1 MPGPRL
7 ISIVGKQNSGKTTLA
22 VALIKE
28 LGRRKHRVMSI
39 KYADHPPKVDEEGR
53 DAWRHMQEGGA
64 ERVVMES
71 PGLRALIAKTT
82 EQKPPR
88 ELAADFLGEAEFVV
102 VEGDGGA
109 DIPRIE
115 VFRKAVH
122 ADPIFAAGAPGADR
136 FLAILTDS
144 REFRANIPVLRFS
157 DTAWMYRL
165 VDIVLQGAK

>member
-7 ISIVGKQNSGKTTLA
+7 ISIVGKKNAGKTTLA

-28 LGRRKHRVMSI
+28 IGRRGHRVMSI
-39 KYADHPPKVDEEGR
+39 KHGTQSFQLDEEGK
-53 DAWRHMQEGGA
+53 DVWRHMHEGGA

-71 PGLRALIAKTT
+71 PNLRGVITRTK
-82 EQKPPR
+82 EEMGPR
-88 ELAADFLGEAEFVV
+88 DLAAAYLGEAEFVV
-102 VEGDGGA
+102 VEGYEGG
-109 DIPRIE
+109 DLPKLE

-122 ADPIFAAGAPGADR
+122 ADPMYTPGR
-136 FLAILTDS
+136 PGSELFLAILTDS
-144 REFRANIPVLRFS
+144 RDFRANIPVLRFS